1 MAEVSRYTADLLDQI
16 GRSLSQR
23 AYNQL
28 LDMLMKREIPVGTV
42 LQERRLA
49 EILQIS
55 RTPTREALYRLETE
69 GFITRKPG
77 RVLIVKEFSD
87 RELIEILHVR
97 KILEAESATLAAGRI
112 PVSELNAIEAEIQE
126 LLAKDGPTA
135 SEDWDVDDRFHSMI
149 ALHSGNGAL
158 AKIIQDL
165 RLKTHMFNLD
175 RMPERFEAGHR
186 EHLEVIAALRENDK
200 EKARAGIEQ
209 HIENVKRSII
219 QKLSQM

>member
-1 MAEVSRYTADLLDQI
+1 MADAARYTAELLDRKE
-16 GRSLSQR
+16 RSLSQR
-23 AYNQL
+23 AYDRI
-28 LDMLMKREIPVGTV
+28 LDMLIKREIPVGTV

-55 RTPTREALYRLETE
+55 RTPAREALYRLETE

-77 RVLIVKEFSD
+77 RVLIVKEFSA

-97 KILEAESATLAAGRI
+97 KILESEGASLATGRI
-112 PVSELNAIEAEIQE
+112 PTSELDAIETGILE
-126 LLAKDGPTA
+126 LMGKPSPTA
-135 SEDWDVDDRFHSMI
+135 AEDWEVDEQFHRMI
-149 ALHSGNGAL
+149 AQYSGNTAL
-158 AKIIQDL
+158 AKMIQDL

-175 RMPERFEAGHR
+175 RVPERFEAGHR
-186 EHLEVIAALRENDK
+186 EHLEVIASLRENNRDR
-200 EKARAGIEQ
+200 ARAAIEQ